1 MTARLRISNMP
12 VTSNTRNRVV
22 AVPAR
27 QQRDNTLDKK
37 IKGLGLRVTPQGRK
51 IWFLQVMHDGKRHYR
66 TLGEMP
72 AMSEIAAREAA
83 RDLLVQIKIDGVAT
97 PTMRRDKIFA
107 HVAEVVFRRH
117 GQRWKPRT
125 LQVNRANAGIILTSV
140 LIALAFGR

>member
-1 MTARLRISNMP
+1 
-12 VTSNTRNRVV
+12 
-22 AVPAR
+22 
-27 QQRDNTLDKK
+27 
-37 IKGLGLRVTPQGRK
+37 
-51 IWFLQVMHDGKRHYR
+51 
-66 TLGEMP
+66 
-72 AMSEIAAREAA
+72 A